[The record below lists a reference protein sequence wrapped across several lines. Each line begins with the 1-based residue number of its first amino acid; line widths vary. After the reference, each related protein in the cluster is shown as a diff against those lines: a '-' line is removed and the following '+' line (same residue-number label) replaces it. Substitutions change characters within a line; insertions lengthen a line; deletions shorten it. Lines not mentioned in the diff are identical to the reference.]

1 MKNIVCVSAIANLA
15 AHCIIAV
22 YDNGS
27 GKKLVSGA
35 PGKIQSCQYA
45 DAKVECIT
53 IRVPDHLTLEEALQ
67 YAMEHL
73 DEVPMPSNLDP
84 AHESMTL
91 DEENCD
97 FEDEPGD
104 DESPKPWQ
112 TCEKHG
118 YCTVLGKYSNP
129 TVFDCDKYCGDRP
142 R

>member
-1 MKNIVCVSAIANLA
+1 MKNLHLTVFVTSIGDTS
-15 AHCIIAV
+15 
-22 YDNGS
+22 
-27 GKKLVSGA
+27 
-35 PGKIQSCQYA
+35 
-45 DAKVECIT
+45 
-53 IRVPDHLTLEEALQ
+53 IRVPDHFTLEEALQ